1 MGIFSLM
8 NSELCRQAMEKA
20 HNPHV
25 LINAVSRRVRQLNS
39 GNSRPLIANTATMG
53 IADIALTELVEDK
66 MAFSL
71 NEQLPVA
78 VVPTKK
84 KRKRS

>member
-1 MGIFSLM
+1 MG
-8 NSELCRQAMEKA
+8 KA

-25 LINAVSRRVRQLNS
+25 LINVVSRRVRHLNS

-53 IADIALTELVEDK
+53 IADIALTELVDDK

>member
-1 MGIFSLM
+1 MG
-8 NSELCRQAMEKA
+8 KA

-25 LINAVSRRVRQLNS
+25 LINVVSRRVRQLNS

-53 IADIALTELVEDK
+53 IADIALTELVDDK
-66 MAFSL
+66 MAVSL

>member
-1 MGIFSLM
+1 
-8 NSELCRQAMEKA
+8 MEKV

-25 LINAVSRRVRQLNS
+25 LINLVSRRVRQLTT

-53 IADIALTELVEDK
+53 IADIALTELIEGK
-66 MAFSL
+66 MAFAL

-78 VVPTKK
+78 VVPAKK
-84 KRKRS
+84 KRKRA

>member
-1 MGIFSLM
+1 MG
-8 NSELCRQAMEKA
+8 KA

-25 LINAVSRRVRQLNS
+25 LINVVSRRVRQLNS

-53 IADIALTELVEDK
+53 IADIALTELVDDK

>member
-1 MGIFSLM
+1 M
-8 NSELCRQAMEKA
+8 NSELCRQAMEKV

-25 LINAVSRRVRQLNS
+25 LINLVSRRVRQLTT

-53 IADIALTELVEDK
+53 IADIALTELIEGK
-66 MAFSL
+66 MAFAL

-78 VVPTKK
+78 VVPAKK
-84 KRKRS
+84 KRKRA

>member
-1 MGIFSLM
+1 M
-8 NSELCRQAMEKA
+8 NSELCRQAMGKA

-25 LINAVSRRVRQLNS
+25 LINVVSRRVRQLNS

-53 IADIALTELVEDK
+53 IADIALTELVDDK